1 MRVDNI
7 VSLEIVSCRAT
18 TKNLIF
24 HTLLTIIMRNN
35 KWIARI
41 MLASAYPALYL
52 TWVNFISNMWV
63 IDYQNRSKMISF
75 IHILMSSIPN
85 LNVLPKETLRKS
97 MRRQSITKNKIYKA
111 INYDF
116 SINEI
121 RNL

>member
-1 MRVDNI
+1 
-7 VSLEIVSCRAT
+7 
-18 TKNLIF
+18 
-24 HTLLTIIMRNN
+24 MRNN